1 MLYQQELKMI
11 KIFYGPTV
19 KFKKVIEKINYITSL
34 TKLLSDLETK
44 KRQLVITDN
53 SNLKIVEEKD
63 EIENL
68 VVSTEEY
75 SRLSESGIN
84 SFNSLLSEA
93 IIENMYLQ
101 NPPEVV
107 VEQLKSYYED
117 KEIEIERYEYKKF
130 NEKKVKKF
138 FDDFSLNILGQ
149 EESKNK
155 LTSCLYKIAK
165 GYNDEKPMVI
175 LLYGPTGVGKT
186 ETVKFLSG
194 ILRQKLFR
202 KQFSMYQNNNFYDY
216 VFGSNH
222 SSTSLARDLL
232 ERESNIIL
240 FDEFDKTSTVFYSAF
255 YQMFDEGEYIDKNYR
270 VDMRNSIIF
279 CTSNFLN
286 IGEIKK
292 VLGVPM
298 FSRFDSFVEYKE
310 LSEEVSKKIIQ
321 NKFDKLVEK
330 LTDSDKENICR
341 EDLKLITEH
350 SKELKNV
357 REIDRVI
364 NEFIFNRIIN
374 NKFNI
379 KQFFIIFFCKV
390 LTKNKK
396 MKIRNRYCNI

>member
-1 MLYQQELKMI
+1 M
-11 KIFYGPTV
+11 
-19 KFKKVIEKINYITSL
+19 
-34 TKLLSDLETK
+34 
-44 KRQLVITDN
+44 
-53 SNLKIVEEKD
+53 KIVEEKD

-117 KEIEIERYEYKKF
+117 KEIEIEQYEYKKF
-130 NEKKVKKF
+130 NEKIVKKF

-165 GYNDEKPMVI
+165 GYNDEKPIVI

-186 ETVKFLSG
+186 ETVKFLSK

-232 ERESNIIL
+232 ER
-240 FDEFDKTSTVFYSAF
+240 
-255 YQMFDEGEYIDKNYR
+255 
-270 VDMRNSIIF
+270 
-279 CTSNFLN
+279 
-286 IGEIKK
+286 
-292 VLGVPM
+292 
-298 FSRFDSFVEYKE
+298 
-310 LSEEVSKKIIQ
+310 
-321 NKFDKLVEK
+321 
-330 LTDSDKENICR
+330 
-341 EDLKLITEH
+341 
-350 SKELKNV
+350 
-357 REIDRVI
+357 VI
-364 NEFIFNRIIN
+364 
-374 NKFNI
+374 
-379 KQFFIIFFCKV
+379 
-390 LTKNKK
+390 
-396 MKIRNRYCNI
+396 

>member
-1 MLYQQELKMI
+1 MI
-11 KIFYGPTV
+11 KIFYGPTI
-19 KFKKVIEKINYITSL
+19 KFKKVLEEINYITSL
-34 TKLLSDLETK
+34 TKLLSDLEL
-44 KRQLVITDN
+44 KRRKLVITDN
-53 SNLKIVEEKD
+53 SNLKIVEKKD

-75 SRLSESGIN
+75 SRLSESGLN
-84 SFNSLLSEA
+84 SFNSLLSEV

-107 VEQLKSYYED
+107 VEQLKSYYEET
-117 KEIEIERYEYKKF
+117 EIGIERYEYKKF
-130 NEKKVKKF
+130 NEKQVKKF
-138 FDDFSLNILGQ
+138 FDDFSLSILGQ

-186 ETVKFLSG
+186 ETVKFLSK
-194 ILRQKLFR
+194 ILSQKLFR

-270 VDMRNSIIF
+270 VDMRKSIIF

-286 IGEIKK
+286 IDEIKK

-310 LSEEVSKKIIQ
+310 LSEAVSKKIIQ
-321 NKFDKLVEK
+321 NKFERLVEK
-330 LTDSDKENICR
+330 LTDSDKKNICS
-341 EDLKLITEH
+341 EDLQLITKH

-374 NKFNI
+374 NKYNI
-379 KQFFIIFFCKV
+379 K
-390 LTKNKK
+390 
-396 MKIRNRYCNI
+396 